1 MSRMMKAAS
10 AIRMVSSLI
19 RGRCLTAVALAFCP
33 MDDATRSRLRTLGNW
48 IKVLR
53 TGREWTQEALAHE
66 AGLNPRMVG
75 IIERGERD
83 WGISHLWPLAA
94 AFQVELS
101 YLLSPDER
109 AIPPSPRGE
118 SARLHLAPRTRD

>member
-1 MSRMMKAAS
+1 MSRMMNRTS
-10 AIRMVSSLI
+10 AMPTLSSLI
-19 RGRCLTAVALAFCP
+19 RGGCRIALALAFCP

-66 AGLNPRMVG
+66 AGLNPRMIG

-83 WGISHLWPLAA
+83 WGVSHLWPLAA
-94 AFQVELS
+94 AFQVEFG
-101 YLLSPDER
+101 YLLAPDER
-109 AIPPSPRGE
+109 AIPPGQGRDGGLQLVPR
-118 SARLHLAPRTRD
+118 APE

>member
-1 MSRMMKAAS
+1 
-10 AIRMVSSLI
+10 
-19 RGRCLTAVALAFCP
+19 

-66 AGLNPRMVG
+66 AGLNPRMIG

-83 WGISHLWPLAA
+83 WGISHIWPLAT
-94 AFQVELS
+94 AFQVELG

-109 AIPPSPRGE
+109 AIPPSPRRQV
-118 SARLHLAPRTRD
+118 APLHLAPPAPE

>member
-1 MSRMMKAAS
+1 MSRMMKATS
-10 AIRMVSSLI
+10 AIRPVCSLI
-19 RGRCLTAVALAFCP
+19 RGRCRVALALAFCP

-109 AIPPSPRGE
+109 AIPPNPRGE
-118 SARLHLAPRTRD
+118 SARLHLAPGIRD

>member
-10 AIRMVSSLI
+10 AIRAVFSLI
-19 RGRCLTAVALAFCP
+19 RGRCRVALALAFCP

-109 AIPPSPRGE
+109 AIPPSPRRE